1 MIDFGGMNPYLYIFL
16 AGVLPTAI
24 WRWAGVLA
32 VGGLDEDSEILVLVR
47 CIATA
52 LVAAVIAQLV
62 LFPTG
67 ALAQI
72 PTIVRVAAAVL
83 SLGVF
88 VFGGKRLWLAVV
100 SGEAILLAGQF
111 ALS

>member
-1 MIDFGGMNPYLYIFL
+1 MAFADLNPFVYVVL
-16 AGVLPTAI
+16 AGVIPTAI

-32 VGGLDEDSEILVLVR
+32 VGGIDEDAEILVLVR

-67 ALAQI
+67 ALSQI
-72 PTIVRVAAAVL
+72 PMPVRVGAAVAGL
-83 SLGVF
+83 ATHILAGH
-88 VFGGKRLWLAVV
+88 RLWLSVLV
-100 SGEAILLAGQF
+100 GEALLLGGYWLA
-111 ALS
+111 

>member
-1 MIDFGGMNPYLYIFL
+1 MNPYLYIIL
-16 AGVLPTAI
+16 AGVIPTAI

-32 VGGLDEDSEILVLVR
+32 VGGIDEDAEILVLVR

-67 ALAQI
+67 ALSEI
-72 PTIVRVAAAVL
+72 PLVVRAGAALAGLAVYLVA
-83 SLGVF
+83 GQ
-88 VFGGKRLWLAVV
+88 RLWLSVLL
-100 SGEAILLAGQF
+100 GEAILLLGYW
-111 ALS
+111 AL